1 MISAIMEKEQD
12 AVLSPGLKSAS
23 EAFKSGRRQSSLFEK
38 TGPRTPKV
46 GMPGGLTSV
55 HGQLQAETAKVSTLK
70 VLLMEAAQREAAH
83 KAEIDAIKANASKDL
98 DESTVKV
105 TDMLTLVKTLMKDKG
120 IESAKVDE
128 EGSGT
133 EATAVN
139 LRNRLMSLTSDLQE
153 QSTRWK

>member
-1 MISAIMEKEQD
+1 
-12 AVLSPGLKSAS
+12 
-23 EAFKSGRRQSSLFEK
+23 
-38 TGPRTPKV
+38 
-46 GMPGGLTSV
+46 MPGGLTSV

-120 IESAKVDE
+120 IESAKIDE

>member
-1 MISAIMEKEQD
+1 MRLHDGVQITVKPEA
-12 AVLSPGLKSAS
+12 LGGAS
-23 EAFKSGRRQSSLFEK
+23 LAELRQ
-38 TGPRTPKV
+38 V
-46 GMPGGLTSV
+46 
-55 HGQLQAETAKVSTLK
+55 
-70 VLLMEAAQREAAH
+70 REAAH

-133 EATAVN
+133 DATAVN

-153 QSTRWK
+153 QSTRWKEATCRESRLS

>member
-1 MISAIMEKEQD
+1 MA
-12 AVLSPGLKSAS
+12 
-23 EAFKSGRRQSSLFEK
+23 
-38 TGPRTPKV
+38 
-46 GMPGGLTSV
+46 
-55 HGQLQAETAKVSTLK
+55 
-70 VLLMEAAQREAAH
+70 
-83 KAEIDAIKANASKDL
+83 
-98 DESTVKV
+98 
-105 TDMLTLVKTLMKDKG
+105 TLVKTLMKDKG

>member
-1 MISAIMEKEQD
+1 MASVARGVPDVEGGGEALIS
-12 AVLSPGLKSAS
+12 
-23 EAFKSGRRQSSLFEK
+23 
-38 TGPRTPKV
+38 TTPEWADLV
-46 GMPGGLTSV
+46 
-55 HGQLQAETAKVSTLK
+55 
-70 VLLMEAAQREAAH
+70 AH

>member
-1 MISAIMEKEQD
+1 MEKEQRDEYGGRD

-23 EAFKSGRRQSSLFEK
+23 ETFKSGRRLFEK

-120 IESAKVDE
+120 IEPAKVDE

-139 LRNRLMSLTSDLQE
+139 LRNRLMSLEGDLQE